1 MKEHTMTNGTPET
14 ETVTMANTKKE
25 MLDAYNRLLKQLKEK
40 RRAEMKPAETAAEKK
55 KAEAKGIADSL
66 STEGI
71 GRQIGVLKSE
81 IGKALNDLA
90 DRLEAEM
97 SKYTQVKKAVE
108 AAEAELAEIYEIEKT
123 ASSLAALLEAQ
134 KQKKEEY
141 DAEMQTTREAFEG
154 EMSSQRETWKN
165 EKTQYEA
172 MMKEFNDFE
181 KKKRER
187 EKEEFKYEFD
197 REKQLTLEKFEHEK
211 AKLERESQLK
221 REEMERDLSER
232 EKAVAAAEVELQQLR
247 ETVEGSPG
255 ELENAV
261 AQAVKATTERLERD
275 SQTSIELL
283 QKEFAGE
290 RNVLNSR
297 VESLQ
302 ETVQK
307 QTEQIAQ
314 FSQQLEHSYRQV
326 QDIAVKAIEGP
337 STPRSAAPP
346 QSTGATDQPP
356 RHTPSD
362 G

>member
-1 MKEHTMTNGTPET
+1 MTNGTPET
-14 ETVTMANTKKE
+14 EKLTMSNTKKE

-55 KAEAKGIADSL
+55 KAEAKAVAGSL

-71 GRQIGVLKSE
+71 GKQIGVLKSE

-90 DRLEAEM
+90 DRLETEM

-108 AAEAELAEIYEIEKT
+108 DAEAELAEIYEIENS

-134 KQKKEEY
+134 KQKREEY
-141 DAEMQTTREAFEG
+141 ETEMQTTREQFKSEI
-154 EMSSQRETWKN
+154 STQREAWKN
-165 EKTQYEA
+165 EKTQHEA
-172 MMKEFNDFE
+172 MMKEYNDAE

-187 EKEEFKYEFD
+187 EKEEFKYQFERD
-197 REKQLTLEKFEHEK
+197 KQLTLEQFEHDK
-211 AKLERESQLK
+211 AKLERETQLK
-221 REEMERDLSER
+221 REEMEADLTER
-232 EKAVAAAEVELQQLR
+232 EKAVTAAEAELQQLR
-247 ETVEGSPG
+247 EKVERAPG
-255 ELENAV
+255 ELENSV
-261 AQAVKATTERLERD
+261 SEAVKTTTERLERD
-275 SQTSIELL
+275 GKTSIELL

-297 VESLQ
+297 IESLQ

-307 QTEQIAQ
+307 QAEQIAK

-337 STPRSAAPP
+337 STSRSVTPP
-346 QSTGATDQPP
+346 QSMGTSDLPP
-356 RHTPSD
+356 RPALSD

>member
-1 MKEHTMTNGTPET
+1 MTNGTPET
-14 ETVTMANTKKE
+14 EKLTMSNTKKE
-25 MLDAYNRLLKQLKEK
+25 MLDAYNRLLRQLKEK

-55 KAEAKGIADSL
+55 KAEAKGVADSL
-66 STEGI
+66 STDGI
-71 GRQIGVLKSE
+71 GKQIGVLKSE
-81 IGKALNDLA
+81 IGKSLNDLA
-90 DRLEAEM
+90 DRLETEM
-97 SKYTQVKKAVE
+97 SKYTQVKKAVG
-108 AAEAELAEIYEIEKT
+108 AAEAELAEIYEIEKS

-134 KQKKEEY
+134 KEKREEY
-141 DAEMQTTREAFEG
+141 ETEMQATREQFES
-154 EMSSQRETWKN
+154 EMSTQREAWKN

-172 MMKEFNDFE
+172 MMKDYNDAE

-187 EKEEFKYEFD
+187 EKEEFKYQFQRD
-197 REKQLTLEKFEHEK
+197 KQLTLEQFEHDK
-211 AKLERESQLK
+211 AKLEREIQLK
-221 REEMERDLSER
+221 REEMEADLSER
-232 EKAVAAAEVELQQLR
+232 EKLVAAAEAELQQLR
-247 ETVEGSPG
+247 ENVERSPG

-261 AQAVKATTERLERD
+261 AEAVKATTERLERD
-275 SQTSIELL
+275 SQTSIELI

-297 VESLQ
+297 IESLQ

-307 QTEQIAQ
+307 QAEQIAK

-337 STPRSAAPP
+337 SPSRSAAPP
-346 QSTGATDQPP
+346 QSMGTSDLPP